1 MSGGDG
7 VRFAGSAAEFWRA
20 VSDFVGRPCCVGCG
34 VTLNAAELTDEGRD
48 ECGPCHERGA
58 RHEAAAAEVPSPAEC
73 VGDEARAEL
82 QALAE
87 ALNGEQVPL
96 VDAVPF
102 TLQAEVRRESKRE
115 AAARQPSIF

>member
-1 MSGGDG
+1 MSGGGG
-7 VRFAGSAAEFWRA
+7 VRFAGSAGEFWRA

-34 VTLNAAELTDEGRD
+34 VTLNRDELQDEGRD
-48 ECGPCHERGA
+48 ECGPCHERGV
-58 RHEAAAAEVPSPAEC
+58 RHEAAAPEGPSPAEC

-87 ALNGEQVPL
+87 ALNGEQAPI
-96 VDAVPF
+96 VDEVPF
-102 TLQAEVRRESKRE
+102 SLAPEVRRESKRE